1 MAGFGSKRDAHL
13 FLARDSRRLGIFST
27 CDGCKRELHGIQYR
41 CLECIDMDLCIDCD
55 EDGATT
61 TGHASSHKM
70 AELR

>member
-1 MAGFGSKRDAHL
+1 MAGFDSKRDAHL

-41 CLECIDMDLCIDCD
+41 SLECIDVDLCIDCY